1 MEKNTQV
8 RMRTC
13 AGKQLL
19 LLANIAEPAEGLME
33 GPNTAGLKFLKMQMT
48 K

>member
-1 MEKNTQV
+1 MEMNTQV

-19 LLANIAEPAEGLME
+19 LLANIAAAAKGLME
-33 GPNTAGLKFLKMQMT
+33 GPNTTGLKFLKMQMT